1 MQWNRKKILVAIAAL
16 AILWLPLTHAEETE
30 TVLHWK
36 NGDTLPGQLLESKS
50 GKIHWSSPHFSDN
63 LIVDVNVLDSIVFP
77 KQSVSATEAF
87 RIGTVSGDI
96 WMADFIGSDLTINSS
111 TDTFDKET
119 RVDDQNT
126 FHFSSKRHGQFRV
139 NREMIYTLENRE
151 HSNLLFDGSQLAD
164 WKLPV
169 EKISDGALLLSQD
182 AQPSWHADRG
192 GRPQTNTAK
201 ANIFYAFDWPK
212 GFEIDLELAST
223 ARPPSFVFALG
234 KNLYETVRLE
244 TWVNELVVVQ
254 GTLFEPV
261 LTIQPDRRNF
271 RLRIAYHENTDG
283 ENSGVLKVLD
293 LNGNVLLKLDGVKP
307 TIEAS
312 GIYIYNRGQ
321 DLTVRRL
328 RVYRKPPTEI
338 TNRQIDAS
346 KPRVYMMSG
355 EIVPGKLFV
364 EKNRSY
370 VLDTDGTR
378 RDIDLQQIDRVVQPG
393 IMLKTTAQPVALTYI
408 DGTVLRGQIT
418 QLNSDSVQLQTAFVD
433 EPITCSLAGAS
444 LLQFGSTT
452 KTQTP
457 VEDYDKL
464 FYESGSLRG
473 YISFDS
479 KDVTSLRWQPV
490 GASKSVRLANVRGT
504 RVERALQRVSKQK
517 PFDIEQFP
525 HLLHLKNGEVI
536 PCQVLSYNETSIGF
550 QSPFISV
557 RHIDSV
563 HVKSIEFSGRKTYA
577 RTENRNPITITGGK
591 GKHRIILED
600 GRILNAVTRRAKDG
614 NVEIIILSDKKEEQP
629 KWVKVE
635 GDFAVNDAAALKR
648 GVELIFDPLETRSR
662 KLDAKLERALT
673 IPRFN
678 RDDPPNHILVASN
691 GDLKRGKLLGIN
703 GQTIQF
709 DSKLRKFSLPIDR
722 VARVVDVSAD
732 SQPSA
737 VSSQLQEVAGSSD
750 PSLTE
755 NRQPTTLTKNSSTDT
770 STKARVL
777 GQNYSPE
784 IRVTLTDSPI
794 LIFEPIEVKDGKLF
808 GRSPIY
814 EKVSVPIDSIQ
825 YLHFGEKA
833 KSFKSVYEE
842 WVVRPAKEPEYA
854 DDPESDHGHDH

>member
-1 MQWNRKKILVAIAAL
+1 MQWNQKRTIDMALRWSALSDWKVLCIVAIAAL
-16 AILWLPLTHAEETE
+16 AILWLPLTQAEETE
-30 TVLHWK
+30 TILHWK
-36 NGDTLPGQLLESKS
+36 NGDSLPGQLLESKL
-50 GKIHWSSPHFSDN
+50 GEIHWSSPHFSDDM
-63 LIVDVNVLDSIVFP
+63 IVDVNVLDAIVFP
-77 KQSVSATEAF
+77 KQPVSATEAF
-87 RIGTVSGDI
+87 RVGTVSGDI
-96 WMADFIGSDLTINSS
+96 WMADLIGSD
-111 TDTFDKET
+111 D
-119 RVDDQNT
+119 NT
-126 FHFSSKRHGQFRV
+126 LLFSSKRHGEFRV
-139 NREMIYTLENRE
+139 KREMIYTLESRE
-151 HSNLLFDGSQLAD
+151 HSNLLFDGSQLSA
-164 WKLPV
+164 WKLPQQGNSNEV
-169 EKISDGALLLSQD
+169 ALLTQE
-182 AQPSWHADRG
+182 AQPSWHSDRG
-192 GRPQTNTAK
+192 GRPQTSTAK
-201 ANIFYAFDWPK
+201 ANIFYEFGWPK
-212 GFEIDLELAST
+212 RFEIDLELAST

-271 RLRIAYHENTDG
+271 RLRIAYHENTED
-283 ENSGVLKVLD
+283 ENGGVLKVLD

-307 TIEAS
+307 TLEAS
-312 GIYIYNRGQ
+312 GIYIHNRGQ

-328 RVYRKPPTEI
+328 RVYRQPTEI
-338 TNRQIDAS
+338 KNQQIDAS

-370 VLDTDGTR
+370 VLDIDGTR
-378 RDIDLQQIDRVVQPG
+378 REIDLQQIDRVVQPG
-393 IMLKTTAQPVALTYI
+393 ITLKTTAQPMTLTYI

-418 QLNSDSVQLQTAFVD
+418 QLNSDSVQLQTEFVD

-444 LLQFGSTT
+444 LLKFESTS

-457 VEDYDKL
+457 VDDYDKL

-473 YISFDS
+473 HILFDS
-479 KDVTSLRWQPV
+479 KDVASLRWQPA
-490 GASKSVRLANVRGT
+490 GASESVRLANVRGT

-517 PFDIEQFP
+517 PFDIAQFP

-536 PCQVLSYNETSIGF
+536 PCQVLSYDEMNIGF

-557 RHIDSV
+557 QHIDSK
-563 HVKSIEFSGRKTYA
+563 HVKGIEFAGRKTQG

-591 GKHRIILED
+591 GKHRVILED

-614 NVEIIILSDKKEEQP
+614 KVEIIILSDKKEEQP

-635 GDFAVNDAAALKR
+635 GDFAANDAIALKR
-648 GVELIFDPLETRSR
+648 GVELIFDPLETRSM
-662 KLDAKLERALT
+662 KLDVKLERALT
-673 IPRFN
+673 TPRFN
-678 RDDPPNHILVASN
+678 RNNPPNHILVASN

-709 DSKLRKFSLPIDR
+709 DSKLRKLSLPIDR
-722 VARVVDVSAD
+722 VARVIDVSD
-732 SQPSA
+732 D
-737 VSSQLQEVAGSSD
+737 SSQLQEAVGSSD

-755 NRQPTTLTKNSSTDT
+755 NR
-770 STKARVL
+770 KA
-777 GQNYSPE
+777 E

-794 LIFEPIEVKDGKLF
+794 LIFEPLEVKDGKLF

-814 EKVSVPIDSIQ
+814 EKVSVPIESIQ

-833 KSFKSVYEE
+833 KSFKSAYEE
-842 WVVRPAKEPEYA
+842 WVVRPSKEPVY
-854 DDPESDHGHDH
+854 DDEPSPNQDLTPEKVRDR

>member
-1 MQWNRKKILVAIAAL
+1 MQWNQKKILVAIAAL
-16 AILWLPLTHAEETE
+16 TILWLPLTHAEETE

-63 LIVDVNVLDSIVFP
+63 LIVDINVLDSIVFP
-77 KQSVSATEAF
+77 KQAVPVTEAF
-87 RIGTVSGDI
+87 RVGTVSGDI
-96 WMADFIGSDLTINSS
+96 WMADLIGSDN
-111 TDTFDKET
+111 
-119 RVDDQNT
+119 NT
-126 FHFSSKRHGQFRV
+126 LLFSSERHGEFRV
-139 NREMIYTLENRE
+139 NREMIYTLESRE
-151 HSNLLFDGSQLAD
+151 HSNLLFDGSQLSA
-164 WKLPV
+164 WKLP
-169 EKISDGALLLSQD
+169 EQD
-182 AQPSWHADRG
+182 NGNGGNGVVLFAKEQEAQPSWHSDRG
-192 GRPQTNTAK
+192 GRPQTKIAK
-201 ANIFYAFDWPK
+201 ANIFHAFDWPK
-212 GFEIDLELAST
+212 RFEIDLELASN

-271 RLRIAYHENTDG
+271 RLRITYHENTDS
-283 ENSGVLKVLD
+283 ENTGVLKVLD

-307 TIEAS
+307 TVEAS

-328 RVYRKPPTEI
+328 RVYRQPTEI
-338 TNRQIDAS
+338 TNRQIGAA

-355 EIVPGKLFV
+355 EIIPGKLFV
-364 EKNRSY
+364 EKNGSY
-370 VLDTDGTR
+370 VLDTDGTQ

-393 IMLKTTAQPVALTYI
+393 ITLKTTTHPTTLTYI

-418 QLNSDSVQLQTAFVD
+418 QLNSDSIQLQTAFVD
-433 EPITCSLAGAS
+433 DPITCSLASAS
-444 LLQFGSTT
+444 LLKFESTT
-452 KTQTP
+452 KTQVP

-473 YISFDS
+473 HISFDS
-479 KDVTSLRWQPV
+479 KDVANLRWKPV
-490 GASKSVRLANVRGT
+490 GASESVRLANARGT

-517 PFDIEQFP
+517 PFDTAQFP

-536 PCQVLSYNETSIGF
+536 PCQVLSYDETSIGF

-557 RHIDSV
+557 QHIDSG
-563 HVKSIEFSGRKTYA
+563 HVKGIEFSGKKTRM

-591 GKHRIILED
+591 GKHRVILED

-635 GDFAVNDAAALKR
+635 GDFAVNDAVALKR

-673 IPRFN
+673 VPRFN

-709 DSKLRKFSLPIDR
+709 DSKLRQFALPIDR
-722 VARVVDVSAD
+722 VTRVVDVSDD
-732 SQPSA
+732 SR
-737 VSSQLQEVAGSSD
+737 QLQEVVGLSD
-750 PSLTE
+750 PSSTE
-755 NRQPTTLTKNSSTDT
+755 NRKPKTDT
-770 STKARVL
+770 
-777 GQNYSPE
+777 YSHE
-784 IRVTLTDSPI
+784 IRVTLTDNPI
-794 LIFEPIEVKDGKLF
+794 LIFEPLEVKEGKLF
-808 GRSPIY
+808 GRSSIY
-814 EKVSVPIDSIQ
+814 DKVSVPVDSIQ

-842 WVVRPAKEPEYA
+842 WVVRPAQEPAYE
-854 DDPESDHGHDH
+854 DKSSPSQNPRIRNR

>member
-1 MQWNRKKILVAIAAL
+1 MCFGFDTEDDVINYVSLILNFTIKKGEKAMQWNRKKTLVAIAAL
-16 AILWLPLTHAEETE
+16 AILWLPLTHAEEAE

-63 LIVDVNVLDSIVFP
+63 LIVDINVLDSIVFP
-77 KQSVSATEAF
+77 KGSVSAPEAF
-87 RIGTVSGDI
+87 RVGTVSGDI
-96 WMADFIGSDLTINSS
+96 WMADLIGA
-111 TDTFDKET
+111 
-119 RVDDQNT
+119 DDQAT
-126 FHFSSKRHGQFRV
+126 LHFSSKRHGQFRV
-139 NREMIYTLENRE
+139 NREMIYTLESRE
-151 HSNLLFDGSQLAD
+151 HSNLLFDGSQLSA
-164 WKLPV
+164 WKLPDQD
-169 EKISDGALLLSQD
+169 KNDGAALFSQET
-182 AQPSWHADRG
+182 QPSWHADRG

-212 GFEIDLELAST
+212 SFEIDLELAST

-271 RLRIAYHENTDG
+271 RLRIAYHESTDG
-283 ENSGVLKVLD
+283 ENSGILKVLD

-307 TIEAS
+307 TVEAS

-328 RVYRKPPTEI
+328 RVYRQPTEI

-346 KPRVYMMSG
+346 KTRVYMMSG

-393 IMLKTTAQPVALTYI
+393 ITLKTTAQPVALTYI

-418 QLNSDSVQLQTAFVD
+418 QLNPDSVQLQTAFTD
-433 EPITCSLAGAS
+433 KPITSSLAGAS
-444 LLQFGSTT
+444 LLKFESTT
-452 KTQTP
+452 KTQKP

-473 YISFDS
+473 HIFFGG
-479 KDVTSLRWQPV
+479 KDVTNLRWQPV
-490 GASKSVRLANVRGT
+490 GVSGAVRLANIRGT

-517 PFDIEQFP
+517 PFDTAQFP

-557 RHIDSV
+557 QHIDSV
-563 HVKSIEFSGRKTYA
+563 HVKGIEFSGKKTYA

-614 NVEIIILSDKKEEQP
+614 NVEIIILSDKK
-629 KWVKVE
+629 
-635 GDFAVNDAAALKR
+635 R
-648 GVELIFDPLETRSR
+648 GT
-662 KLDAKLERALT
+662 A
-673 IPRFN
+673 
-678 RDDPPNHILVASN
+678 
-691 GDLKRGKLLGIN
+691 
-703 GQTIQF
+703 
-709 DSKLRKFSLPIDR
+709 
-722 VARVVDVSAD
+722 
-732 SQPSA
+732 
-737 VSSQLQEVAGSSD
+737 EVG
-750 PSLTE
+750 
-755 NRQPTTLTKNSSTDT
+755 
-770 STKARVL
+770 
-777 GQNYSPE
+777 
-784 IRVTLTDSPI
+784 
-794 LIFEPIEVKDGKLF
+794 
-808 GRSPIY
+808 
-814 EKVSVPIDSIQ
+814 
-825 YLHFGEKA
+825 
-833 KSFKSVYEE
+833 
-842 WVVRPAKEPEYA
+842 
-854 DDPESDHGHDH
+854 

>member
-1 MQWNRKKILVAIAAL
+1 MQWNQKKILVAIAAL
-16 AILWLPLTHAEETE
+16 TILWLPVTHAEETE

-77 KQSVSATEAF
+77 KKSMSVTEAF
-87 RIGTVSGDI
+87 RVGTVSGDI
-96 WMADFIGSDLTINSS
+96 WMADLIGSD
-111 TDTFDKET
+111 D
-119 RVDDQNT
+119 NT
-126 FHFSSKRHGQFRV
+126 LLFSSKRHGGFRV
-139 NREMIYTLENRE
+139 NREMIYTLESRE
-151 HSNLLFDGSQLAD
+151 HSNLLFDGSQLSA
-164 WKLPV
+164 WKLSEEDNGNGDNEV
-169 EKISDGALLLSQD
+169 VLFAKEQE
-182 AQPSWHADRG
+182 AQPSWHSDRG
-192 GRPQTNTAK
+192 GRPQTKIAK
-201 ANIFYAFDWPK
+201 ANIFQAFDWPK
-212 GFEIDLELAST
+212 RFEIDLELASN

-271 RLRIAYHENTDG
+271 RLRITYHENTDG

-307 TIEAS
+307 TVEAS

-328 RVYRKPPTEI
+328 RVYRQPTEI
-338 TNRQIDAS
+338 TNRQIGAA

-355 EIVPGKLFV
+355 EIIPGKLFV
-364 EKNRSY
+364 EKNELSLRGT
-370 VLDTDGTR
+370 VLDTDGTQ

-393 IMLKTTAQPVALTYI
+393 ITLKTTVQPTTLTYI

-418 QLNSDSVQLQTAFVD
+418 QLNSDSIQLQTAFVD
-433 EPITCSLAGAS
+433 DPITCSLAGAS
-444 LLQFGSTT
+444 LLKFESTPQ
-452 KTQTP
+452 TQVP

-473 YISFDS
+473 HISFDS
-479 KDVTSLRWQPV
+479 KDVASLRWKPV
-490 GASKSVRLANVRGT
+490 GASESVRLANARGT

-517 PFDIEQFP
+517 PFDTAQFP

-536 PCQVLSYNETSIGF
+536 PCQVLSYDETSIGF
-550 QSPFISV
+550 QSPFISAQ
-557 RHIDSV
+557 HIDSV
-563 HVKSIEFSGRKTYA
+563 HVKGIEFSGKKTRT

-591 GKHRIILED
+591 GKHRVILED

-635 GDFAVNDAAALKR
+635 GDFAVNDAVALKR

-673 IPRFN
+673 VPRFN

-722 VARVVDVSAD
+722 VARVIDVDTESNQQSAI
-732 SQPSA
+732 SNQKGQNP
-737 VSSQLQEVAGSSD
+737 L
-750 PSLTE
+750 PLTGDG
-755 NRQPTTLTKNSSTDT
+755 RQPTAIQS
-770 STKARVL
+770 
-777 GQNYSPE
+777 E
-784 IRVTLTDSPI
+784 IRVTLTDNPI
-794 LIFEPIEVKDGKLF
+794 LIFEPLEVKKGKLL
-808 GRSPIY
+808 GRSSIY
-814 EKVSVPIDSIQ
+814 DKVSVPVDSIQ

-842 WVVRPAKEPEYA
+842 WVVRPAKEPAY
-854 DDPESDHGHDH
+854 DDKSSPSQNPRIQDR

>member
-1 MQWNRKKILVAIAAL
+1 MQWNQKKILVAIVAL

-63 LIVDVNVLDSIVFP
+63 LIVDANVLDSIVFP
-77 KQSVSATEAF
+77 KQAMPVTEAF
-87 RIGTVSGDI
+87 RVGTVSGDI
-96 WMADFIGSDLTINSS
+96 WMADLIGSDDNTLLFSS
-111 TDTFDKET
+111 T
-119 RVDDQNT
+119 
-126 FHFSSKRHGQFRV
+126 RHGEFRV
-139 NREMIYTLENRE
+139 KREMIYTLESRE
-151 HSNLLFDGSQLAD
+151 HSNLLFDGSQLSA
-164 WKLPV
+164 WKLSEQENNNGGTGEV
-169 EKISDGALLLSQD
+169 ILFAKEQET
-182 AQPSWHADRG
+182 QPSWHSDRG
-192 GRPQTNTAK
+192 GRPQTKIAK
-201 ANIFYAFDWPK
+201 ANIFHAFDWPK
-212 GFEIDLELAST
+212 RFEIDLELASN

-271 RLRIAYHENTDG
+271 RLRITYHENTDG
-283 ENSGVLKVLD
+283 ENTGTLKVLD

-307 TIEAS
+307 TVEAS

-328 RVYRKPPTEI
+328 RVYRQPTKI
-338 TNRQIDAS
+338 TNRQIGAS

-355 EIVPGKLFV
+355 EIIPGKLFV

-370 VLDTDGTR
+370 VLDTDGTQ
-378 RDIDLQQIDRVVQPG
+378 RDIDLQQIDRIVQPG
-393 IMLKTTAQPVALTYI
+393 ITLKTTVQPTTLTYI

-418 QLNSDSVQLQTAFVD
+418 QLNADSIQLQTAFTG
-433 EPITCSLAGAS
+433 EPITSSLAGAS
-444 LLQFGSTT
+444 LLKFESTT

-473 YISFDS
+473 HISFDS
-479 KDVTSLRWQPV
+479 KNVASLRWKPV
-490 GASKSVRLANVRGT
+490 GASESVQLANARGT

-517 PFDIEQFP
+517 PFDTAQFP

-536 PCQVLSYNETSIGF
+536 PCQVLSYDATSIGF

-557 RHIDSV
+557 QHIDSV
-563 HVKSIEFSGRKTYA
+563 HVKGIEFSGKKTRT

-591 GKHRIILED
+591 GKHRVILED

-635 GDFAVNDAAALKR
+635 GDFAINDAVALKR

-673 IPRFN
+673 VPRFN

-709 DSKLRKFSLPIDR
+709 DSKLRKFSLPIDH
-722 VARVVDVSAD
+722 VTRVVDVSD
-732 SQPSA
+732 D
-737 VSSQLQEVAGSSD
+737 SSQQSAISNQNGQTPLPLTVSD
-750 PSLTE
+750 
-755 NRQPTTLTKNSSTDT
+755 NRQPT
-770 STKARVL
+770 AI
-777 GQNYSPE
+777 QPE
-784 IRVTLTDSPI
+784 IRVTLTDNPI
-794 LIFEPIEVKDGKLF
+794 LIFEPLEVKEGKLF

-814 EKVSVPIDSIQ
+814 DKVSVPVDSIQ

-842 WVVRPAKEPEYA
+842 WVVRPAKEPEY
-854 DDPESDHGHDH
+854 DDKSSPRVQDR

>member
-1 MQWNRKKILVAIAAL
+1 MQWNQKKILVAIAAL
-16 AILWLPLTHAEETE
+16 TILWLPLTHAEETE
-30 TVLHWK
+30 TILHWK

-77 KQSVSATEAF
+77 KKSMSVTEAF
-87 RIGTVSGDI
+87 RVGTVSGDI
-96 WMADFIGSDLTINSS
+96 WMADLIGSD
-111 TDTFDKET
+111 D
-119 RVDDQNT
+119 NT
-126 FHFSSKRHGQFRV
+126 LLFSSKRHGEFRV
-139 NREMIYTLENRE
+139 NREMIYTLESRE
-151 HSNLLFDGSQLAD
+151 HSNLLFDGSQLSA
-164 WKLPV
+164 WKLPEQDNGNGDNGGV
-169 EKISDGALLLSQD
+169 LFSQEQE
-182 AQPSWHADRG
+182 AQPSWHSDRG
-192 GRPQTNTAK
+192 GRPQTKIAK
-201 ANIFYAFDWPK
+201 ANIFHAFDWPK
-212 GFEIDLELAST
+212 RFEIDLELASN

-271 RLRIAYHENTDG
+271 RLRITYHENTDG
-283 ENSGVLKVLD
+283 ENTGVLKVLD

-307 TIEAS
+307 TVEAS

-328 RVYRKPPTEI
+328 RVYRQQTKI
-338 TNRQIDAS
+338 TNRQIGAS

-364 EKNRSY
+364 EKNELSLRGT
-370 VLDTDGTR
+370 VLDTDGTQ

-393 IMLKTTAQPVALTYI
+393 ITLKTTAQSTTLTYI

-418 QLNSDSVQLQTAFVD
+418 HLNSDSIQLQTAFVD
-433 EPITCSLAGAS
+433 DPITCSLAGAS
-444 LLQFGSTT
+444 LLKFESTT
-452 KTQTP
+452 KTQAS

-473 YISFDS
+473 HISFDS
-479 KDVTSLRWQPV
+479 KDVASLRWKPV
-490 GASKSVRLANVRGT
+490 GASESVRLANARGT

-517 PFDIEQFP
+517 PFDTAQFP

-536 PCQVLSYNETSIGF
+536 PCQILSYDETSIGF

-557 RHIDSV
+557 QHIDSV
-563 HVKSIEFSGRKTYA
+563 HVKGIEFSGKKTRT

-591 GKHRIILED
+591 GKHRVILED

-635 GDFAVNDAAALKR
+635 GDFAVNDAVALKR

-673 IPRFN
+673 VPRFN

-722 VARVVDVSAD
+722 VARVVDVDTESNQQSAISNQKGQNPLPLTVSD
-732 SQPSA
+732 S
-737 VSSQLQEVAGSSD
+737 
-750 PSLTE
+750 
-755 NRQPTTLTKNSSTDT
+755 RQPTAIQS
-770 STKARVL
+770 
-777 GQNYSPE
+777 E
-784 IRVTLTDSPI
+784 IRVTLTDNPI
-794 LIFEPIEVKDGKLF
+794 LIFEPLEVKEGKLL
-808 GRSPIY
+808 GRSSIY
-814 EKVSVPIDSIQ
+814 DKVSVPVDSIQ

-842 WVVRPAKEPEYA
+842 WVVRPAKEPAY
-854 DDPESDHGHDH
+854 DDKSSPSQSPRIKDR

>member
-1 MQWNRKKILVAIAAL
+1 MQWHRKKILVAIVAL
-16 AILWLPLTHAEETE
+16 GILWLPLTHAEETE

-36 NGDTLPGQLLESKS
+36 NGDTLPGQLLESKPTE
-50 GKIHWSSPHFSDN
+50 IHWSSPHFSDD
-63 LIVDVNVLDSIVFP
+63 LIVDINVLDSIVFP
-77 KQSVSATEAF
+77 KKSAEARHHDDRDRVTSEVSATQAF
-87 RIGTVSGDI
+87 RVGTVSGDI
-96 WMADFIGSDLTINSS
+96 WMADLIGSDLTINSS
-111 TDTFDKET
+111 TDTFDKA
-119 RVDDQNT
+119 RVDDQT
-126 FHFSSKRHGQFRV
+126 TLHFSSKRHGEFRV
-139 NREMIYTLENRE
+139 NRELIYTLENRE
-151 HSNLLFDGSQLAD
+151 HSNLLFDGSQLSA
-164 WKLPV
+164 WKLPDQN
-169 EKISDGALLLSQD
+169 KDDGARLLSQD
-182 AQPSWHADRG
+182 VQPSWHADRG

-201 ANIFYAFDWPK
+201 ANIFYAFDWHK
-212 GFEIDLELAST
+212 RFEIDLELAST

-271 RLRIAYHENTDG
+271 HLRIAYHENTEG

-307 TIEAS
+307 TVEAS

-328 RVYRKPPTEI
+328 RVYRKPPTEM
-338 TNRQIDAS
+338 TNQQIDAS
-346 KPRVYMMSG
+346 TPRVYMMSG
-355 EIVPGKLFV
+355 EILPGQLFA

-370 VLDTDGTR
+370 VRNTDGTQ

-393 IMLKTTAQPVALTYI
+393 ITLKTTPQPTTLTYV
-408 DGTVLRGQIT
+408 DGTVLRGQIA
-418 QLNSDSVQLQTAFVD
+418 QLNPDSIQLQTAFTD
-433 EPITCSLAGAS
+433 KPITSSLAGAS
-444 LLQFGSTT
+444 LLKFESTT
-452 KTQTP
+452 KTQKP

-473 YISFDS
+473 HIFFGG
-479 KDVTSLRWQPV
+479 KDVTSLQWQPV
-490 GASKSVRLANVRGT
+490 GVSGTVRLANIRGT

-517 PFDIEQFP
+517 PFDTAQFP

-557 RHIDSV
+557 QHIDSV
-563 HVKSIEFSGRKTYA
+563 HVKGIEFSGNKTHA

-591 GKHRIILED
+591 GKHRVILED
-600 GRILNAVTRRAKDG
+600 GRILNAITRRAKDG
-614 NVEIIILSDKKEEQP
+614 NVEIIILSDKKEEPP
-629 KWVKVE
+629 KLVKVE
-635 GDFAVNDAAALKR
+635 GDFAVNDAVALKR

-673 IPRFN
+673 TPRFN

-722 VARVVDVSAD
+722 VARVVDVSDD
-732 SQPSA
+732 SSQQSA
-737 VSSQLQEVAGSSD
+737 VSNQLQKVISSSD

-755 NRQPTTLTKNSSTDT
+755 NQQLTTN
-770 STKARVL
+770 
-777 GQNYSPE
+777 NYSAE
-784 IRVTLTDSPI
+784 IRVTLTDNPI
-794 LIFEPIEVKDGKLF
+794 LIFEPLEVKDGKLF
-808 GRSPIY
+808 GRSSIY
-814 EKVSVPIDSIQ
+814 DKVSVPVDSIQ

-842 WVVRPAKEPEYA
+842 WVVRSAKEPEYE
-854 DDPESDHGHDH
+854 DKPSPSQKPINK

>member
-1 MQWNRKKILVAIAAL
+1 MQWNQQKTIDIALRWSALSDWKVLCIVATVAL

-36 NGDTLPGQLLESKS
+36 NGDTLPGQLLESKQ
-50 GKIHWSSPHFSDN
+50 GEIHWSSPHFSDD
-63 LIVDVNVLDSIVFP
+63 LIVDVNVLDAIVFP
-77 KQSVSATEAF
+77 QQSVPVTEAF
-87 RIGTVSGDI
+87 RVGTVSGDI
-96 WMADFIGSDLTINSS
+96 WMADLIGSD
-111 TDTFDKET
+111 D
-119 RVDDQNT
+119 NT
-126 FHFSSKRHGQFRV
+126 LLFSSKRHGEFRV
-139 NREMIYTLENRE
+139 NREMIYTLESRE
-151 HSNLLFDGSQLAD
+151 HSNLLFDGSQLSA
-164 WKLPV
+164 WKLPEQGKDDRAV
-169 EKISDGALLLSQD
+169 LLSQE
-182 AQPSWHADRG
+182 AQPNWYADRG
-192 GRPQTNTAK
+192 GRAQTNTAK

-212 GFEIDLELAST
+212 RFEIDLELAST

-271 RLRIAYHENTDG
+271 RLRISYDENMGD
-283 ENSGVLKVLD
+283 ENGGILKVLD
-293 LNGNVLLKLDGVKP
+293 LNGNVLLKLYGVKP
-307 TIEAS
+307 TVEAS

-321 DLTVRRL
+321 DLTVQRL
-328 RVYRKPPTEI
+328 RVYRQPTEI
-338 TNRQIDAS
+338 TNQPIDAS
-346 KPRVYMMSG
+346 KPRVHMMSG

-378 RDIDLQQIDRVVQPG
+378 RDIDLQQIDRVVHPG
-393 IMLKTTAQPVALTYI
+393 ITLKTTPQPTTLTYI
-408 DGTVLRGQIT
+408 DGTTLRGQIT
-418 QLNSDSVQLQTAFVD
+418 QLNSDSIQLQTAFTD
-433 EPITCSLAGAS
+433 EPITSSLAGTS
-444 LLQFGSTT
+444 LLKFESTT
-452 KTQTP
+452 KTQKP

-473 YISFDS
+473 HIFFGG

-490 GASKSVRLANVRGT
+490 GVSGAVRLANIRGT

-517 PFDIEQFP
+517 PFNTAQFP

-536 PCQVLSYNETSIGF
+536 PCQVLSYNETHIGF

-557 RHIDSV
+557 QHIDSA
-563 HVKSIEFSGRKTYA
+563 HVKGIEFSGKKTRT

-591 GKHRIILED
+591 GKHRVILED

-635 GDFAVNDAAALKR
+635 GDFAVNDAVALKR

-673 IPRFN
+673 VPRFN

-709 DSKLRKFSLPIDR
+709 DSKLRQFSLPIER
-722 VARVVDVSAD
+722 VSRVVDVSSD
-732 SQPSA
+732 
-737 VSSQLQEVAGSSD
+737 SSQEGQN
-750 PSLTE
+750 SLPLTTD
-755 NRQPTTLTKNSSTDT
+755 NRQPTAIQS
-770 STKARVL
+770 
-777 GQNYSPE
+777 E
-784 IRVTLTDSPI
+784 IRVTLTDNPI
-794 LIFEPIEVKDGKLF
+794 LIFEPLEVKDGKLL
-808 GRSPIY
+808 GRSSIY
-814 EKVSVPIDSIQ
+814 DKVSVPVDSIQ

-842 WVVRPAKEPEYA
+842 WIVRSAKEPEYE
-854 DDPESDHGHDH
+854 DKPSPTQNQRIRDR

>member
-1 MQWNRKKILVAIAAL
+1 MQWNQKKILVAIVAL
-16 AILWLPLTHAEETE
+16 AILWLPFTHAEETE

-50 GKIHWSSPHFSDN
+50 GKIHWSSPHFSDD
-63 LIVDVNVLDSIVFP
+63 LIVDINVLDSIVFP
-77 KQSVSATEAF
+77 KQESSPVTGRGVSVTEAF
-87 RIGTVSGDI
+87 RVGTVSGDI
-96 WMADFIGSDLTINSS
+96 WMANIIGSD
-111 TDTFDKET
+111 D
-119 RVDDQNT
+119 NT
-126 FHFSSKRHGQFRV
+126 LLFSSARHGEFRV
-139 NREMIYTLENRE
+139 NREMIYTLESRE
-151 HSNLLFDGSQLAD
+151 HSNLLFDGSQLSA
-164 WKLPV
+164 WKLP
-169 EKISDGALLLSQD
+169 EQD
-182 AQPSWHADRG
+182 NGNGVVLFPQEQEAQPSWHSDRG
-192 GRPQTNTAK
+192 GRPQTKIAK
-201 ANIFYAFDWPK
+201 ANIFHAFDWPK
-212 GFEIDLELAST
+212 RFEIDLELASN

-271 RLRIAYHENTDG
+271 RLRITYHENTDG
-283 ENSGVLKVLD
+283 ENTGVLKVLD

-307 TIEAS
+307 TVEAS

-328 RVYRKPPTEI
+328 RVYRQPTKI
-338 TNRQIDAS
+338 TNRQIGAS

-355 EIVPGKLFV
+355 EIVPGRLFV
-364 EKNRSY
+364 DKDRSY
-370 VLDTDGTR
+370 VLDTDGTQ

-393 IMLKTTAQPVALTYI
+393 ITLKTTDQPTTLTYI

-418 QLNSDSVQLQTAFVD
+418 QLNSDNVQLQTAFVD
-433 EPITCSLAGAS
+433 EPITSSLAGAS
-444 LLQFGSTT
+444 LLKFESTT
-452 KTQTP
+452 KTQAP

-473 YISFDS
+473 HISFDS
-479 KDVTSLRWQPV
+479 KDVASLRWKPV
-490 GASKSVRLANVRGT
+490 GASEFVRLANARGT

-517 PFDIEQFP
+517 PFDTAQFP

-536 PCQVLSYNETSIGF
+536 PCQVLSYDEASIGF

-557 RHIDSV
+557 QHIDSG
-563 HVKSIEFSGRKTYA
+563 HVKGIEFSGKKTRT

-591 GKHRIILED
+591 GKHRVILED

-635 GDFAVNDAAALKR
+635 GDFAINDAVALKR

-673 IPRFN
+673 VPRFN

-691 GDLKRGKLLGIN
+691 GDLKRGKLLGIK

-722 VARVVDVSAD
+722 VARVVEVGTD
-732 SQPSA
+732 SNQQSA
-737 VSSQLQEVAGSSD
+737 VSNQNGQNPLPLTVSD
-750 PSLTE
+750 
-755 NRQPTTLTKNSSTDT
+755 NRQPTAIQS
-770 STKARVL
+770 
-777 GQNYSPE
+777 E
-784 IRVTLTDSPI
+784 IRVTLTDNPI
-794 LIFEPIEVKDGKLF
+794 LIFEPLEVKEGKLL
-808 GRSPIY
+808 GRSSIY
-814 EKVSVPIDSIQ
+814 DKVSVPVDSIQ

-842 WVVRPAKEPEYA
+842 WVVRPAKEPAYEDKPSPSQNA
-854 DDPESDHGHDH
+854 RTRDR

>member
-1 MQWNRKKILVAIAAL
+1 MQWNRKKILVAIVAL
-16 AILWLPLTHAEETE
+16 TILWLPLTDAEETE

-63 LIVDVNVLDSIVFP
+63 LIVDINVLDSIVFP
-77 KQSVSATEAF
+77 KQAVPVTEAF
-87 RIGTVSGDI
+87 RVGTVSGDI
-96 WMADFIGSDLTINSS
+96 WMADLIGSDANTLLFSS
-111 TDTFDKET
+111 T
-119 RVDDQNT
+119 
-126 FHFSSKRHGQFRV
+126 RHGEFRV
-139 NREMIYTLENRE
+139 NRELIYTLESRE
-151 HSNLLFDGSQLAD
+151 HSNLLFDGSQLSA
-164 WKLPV
+164 WKLSEQDNGNGGNEV
-169 EKISDGALLLSQD
+169 VLFSQEQE
-182 AQPSWHADRG
+182 AQPSWHSDRG
-192 GRPQTNTAK
+192 GRPQTKIAK
-201 ANIFYAFDWPK
+201 ANIFHAFDWPK
-212 GFEIDLELAST
+212 RFEIDLELASN

-271 RLRIAYHENTDG
+271 RLRITYHENTDG
-283 ENSGVLKVLD
+283 ENTGVLKVLD

-307 TIEAS
+307 TVEAS

-328 RVYRKPPTEI
+328 RVYRQPTEI

-346 KPRVYMMSG
+346 QTRVYMMSG

-370 VLDTDGTR
+370 VLDIDGTQ

-393 IMLKTTAQPVALTYI
+393 ITLKTTAQPTTLTYI

-418 QLNSDSVQLQTAFVD
+418 QLNSDSIQLQTAFTG
-433 EPITCSLAGAS
+433 EPITSSLTGAS
-444 LLQFGSTT
+444 LLKFESTPQ
-452 KTQTP
+452 TQTP

-473 YISFDS
+473 HIFFGS
-479 KDVTSLRWQPV
+479 KDVASLRWQPV
-490 GASKSVRLANVRGT
+490 GVSGAVRLANIRGT

-517 PFDIEQFP
+517 PFDTAQFP

-536 PCQVLSYNETSIGF
+536 PCQVLSYDETSIGF
-550 QSPFISV
+550 QSPFIGV
-557 RHIDSV
+557 QHIDSV
-563 HVKSIEFSGRKTYA
+563 HVKGIEFSGRKTRT

-591 GKHRIILED
+591 GKHRVILED

-673 IPRFN
+673 VPRFN

-722 VARVVDVSAD
+722 VARVVDVGTD
-732 SQPSA
+732 SSQQSA
-737 VSSQLQEVAGSSD
+737 VSNQNGQNPL
-750 PSLTE
+750 PLTADG
-755 NRQPTTLTKNSSTDT
+755 RQPT
-770 STKARVL
+770 AI
-777 GQNYSPE
+777 QPE
-784 IRVTLTDSPI
+784 IRVTLTDNPI
-794 LIFEPIEVKDGKLF
+794 LIFEPLEVKEGKLL
-808 GRSPIY
+808 GRSSIY
-814 EKVSVPIDSIQ
+814 DKVSVPVDSIQ

-842 WVVRPAKEPEYA
+842 WVVRPAKEPEY
-854 DDPESDHGHDH
+854 DDKPSPSQSPRLKDR

>member
-1 MQWNRKKILVAIAAL
+1 MQWHRKKILVAIAAL
-16 AILWLPLTHAEETE
+16 SILWLPLTHAEETE
-30 TVLHWK
+30 TVLHWE
-36 NGDTLPGQLLESKS
+36 NGDTLPGQLLESKPTE
-50 GKIHWSSPHFSDN
+50 IHWSSPHFSDD
-63 LIVDVNVLDSIVFP
+63 LIVDINVLDSIVFP
-77 KQSVSATEAF
+77 KKSAEARDHDDRDRVTSEVSATQAF
-87 RIGTVSGDI
+87 RVGTVSGDI
-96 WMADFIGSDLTINSS
+96 WMANLIGSD
-111 TDTFDKET
+111 
-119 RVDDQNT
+119 NT
-126 FHFSSKRHGQFRV
+126 TLHFSSKRHGKFQV

-151 HSNLLFDGSQLAD
+151 HSNLLFDGSQLST
-164 WKLPV
+164 WKLPDQT
-169 EKISDGALLLSQD
+169 KDDGALLLSQD
-182 AQPSWHADRG
+182 VQPSWHADRG

-212 GFEIDLELAST
+212 RFEIDLELAST

-293 LNGNVLLKLDGVKP
+293 VNGNVLLKLDGVKP
-307 TIEAS
+307 TTEAS

-328 RVYRKPPTEI
+328 RVYRKPPTEM
-338 TNRQIDAS
+338 TNPQIDAA

-355 EIVPGKLFV
+355 EIVPGKLFF

-370 VLDTDGTR
+370 VLDTDGTQ
-378 RDIDLQQIDRVVQPG
+378 RDINVQQIDRVVQPG
-393 IMLKTTAQPVALTYI
+393 ITLKTTPQPTTLNYV
-408 DGTVLRGQIT
+408 DGTVLRGQIA
-418 QLNSDSVQLQTAFVD
+418 QLNPDSIQLQTAFTD
-433 EPITCSLAGAS
+433 EPITSSLAGAS
-444 LLQFGSTT
+444 LLKFESTT
-452 KTQTP
+452 KTQKP

-464 FYESGSLRG
+464 FYASGSLRG
-473 YISFDS
+473 HIFFGG

-490 GASKSVRLANVRGT
+490 GVSGTVRLATIRGT

-517 PFDIEQFP
+517 PFDTTQFP

-536 PCQVLSYNETSIGF
+536 PCQILSYNETRIGF

-557 RHIDSV
+557 QHIDSV
-563 HVKSIEFSGRKTYA
+563 HVKGIEFSGRKTHA

-591 GKHRIILED
+591 GKHRVILED
-600 GRILNAVTRRAKDG
+600 GRILNAVTRRTKDG

-629 KWVKVE
+629 KLVKVE
-635 GDFAVNDAAALKR
+635 GDFAVNDAVALKR

-673 IPRFN
+673 TPRFN

-709 DSKLRKFSLPIDR
+709 DSKLRKFSVPIDH
-722 VARVVDVSAD
+722 VARVVDVSND
-732 SQPSA
+732 SSQQSA
-737 VSSQLQEVAGSSD
+737 VSSQLQKVIGSSD
-750 PSLTE
+750 LSLTE
-755 NRQPTTLTKNSSTDT
+755 NQQLTTN
-770 STKARVL
+770 
-777 GQNYSPE
+777 NYFAE
-784 IRVTLTDSPI
+784 IRVTLTDNPI
-794 LIFEPIEVKDGKLF
+794 LIFEPLEVKDGKLF
-808 GRSPIY
+808 GRSSIY
-814 EKVSVPIDSIQ
+814 DEVSVPVDSIQ

-842 WVVRPAKEPEYA
+842 WVVRSAKEPEY
-854 DDPESDHGHDH
+854 DNKPSPSQNQRINNR

>member
-1 MQWNRKKILVAIAAL
+1 MQWNQKKILTAIVAL
-16 AILWLPLTHAEETE
+16 AILWLPLTHAKETE

-36 NGDTLPGQLLESKS
+36 NGDTLPGQLLESKPTE
-50 GKIHWSSPHFSDN
+50 IHWSSPHFSDD
-63 LIVDVNVLDSIVFP
+63 LIVDINVLDSIVFP
-77 KQSVSATEAF
+77 KKSAEARHHDDRDRVTSEMAATEAF
-87 RIGTVSGDI
+87 RVGTVSGDI
-96 WMADFIGSDLTINSS
+96 WMADLIGSD
-111 TDTFDKET
+111 
-119 RVDDQNT
+119 NT
-126 FHFSSKRHGQFRV
+126 TLHFSSKRHGEFQV
-139 NREMIYTLENRE
+139 NRELIYTLENRE
-151 HSNLLFDGSQLAD
+151 HSNLLFDGSQLSA
-164 WKLPV
+164 WKLPGQN
-169 EKISDGALLLSQD
+169 KDDGTLLLSQD
-182 AQPSWHADRG
+182 VQPSWHADRG
-192 GRPQTNTAK
+192 GHPQTNTAK
-201 ANIFYAFDWPK
+201 ANIFYAFNWPK
-212 GFEIDLELAST
+212 RFEIDLELATT

-271 RLRIAYHENTDG
+271 RLRIAYHENTEG

-307 TIEAS
+307 TVEAS

-328 RVYRKPPTEI
+328 RVYRKPPTEM
-338 TNRQIDAS
+338 TNQQIDAA

-355 EIVPGKLFV
+355 EILPGKLFA

-370 VLDTDGTR
+370 VLDTDRTQ
-378 RDIDLQQIDRVVQPG
+378 RDINVQQIDRVVQPG
-393 IMLKTTAQPVALTYI
+393 ITLKTTAQPTTLTYI
-408 DGTVLRGQIT
+408 DGTVLRGQMT
-418 QLNSDSVQLQTAFVD
+418 QLNSHSVQLQTAFTD

-444 LLQFGSTT
+444 LLKFESTT
-452 KTQTP
+452 KTQKP

-473 YISFDS
+473 HIFFGG

-490 GASKSVRLANVRGT
+490 GVSGTVRLANIRGT

-517 PFDIEQFP
+517 PFDTAQFP

-536 PCQVLSYNETSIGF
+536 PCQVLSYNETNIGF

-557 RHIDSV
+557 QHIDSV
-563 HVKSIEFSGRKTYA
+563 HVKGIEFSGKKTHA

-591 GKHRIILED
+591 GKHRVILED
-600 GRILNAVTRRAKDG
+600 GRILNAITRRAKDG
-614 NVEIIILSDKKEEQP
+614 NVEIIILSDKKEEPP
-629 KWVKVE
+629 KLVKVE
-635 GDFAVNDAAALKR
+635 GDFAVNDAVALKR

-722 VARVVDVSAD
+722 VARVVDVS
-732 SQPSA
+732 SEVA
-737 VSSQLQEVAGSSD
+737 VSSQQSVVVGARLPRPQGLGN
-750 PSLTE
+750 PT
-755 NRQPTTLTKNSSTDT
+755 PTTTDGFRRFPT
-770 STKARVL
+770 AI
-777 GQNYSPE
+777 QPE
-784 IRVTLTDSPI
+784 IRVTLTDNPI
-794 LIFEPIEVKDGKLF
+794 LIFEPLEVKEGKLF
-808 GRSPIY
+808 GRSSIY
-814 EKVSVPIDSIQ
+814 DKVSVPVDSIQ

-842 WVVRPAKEPEYA
+842 WVVRSAKEPEYE
-854 DDPESDHGHDH
+854 DKPSPTQKPRTIVKPINK

>member
-1 MQWNRKKILVAIAAL
+1 MQWNEKKSIDMALRWSALSDWRVLCIVAIVAL
-16 AILWLPLTHAEETE
+16 MILWLPLTHAEETE

-77 KQSVSATEAF
+77 KKSRSVTEAF
-87 RIGTVSGDI
+87 RVGTVSGDI
-96 WMADFIGSDLTINSS
+96 WMADIIGSDDNTLLFSS
-111 TDTFDKET
+111 T
-119 RVDDQNT
+119 
-126 FHFSSKRHGQFRV
+126 RHGEFRV
-139 NREMIYTLENRE
+139 NREMIYTLESRE
-151 HSNLLFDGSQLAD
+151 HSNLLFDGSQLSA
-164 WKLPV
+164 WKFSEQDNSKAGEEAVLF
-169 EKISDGALLLSQD
+169 SQEQE
-182 AQPSWHADRG
+182 AQPSWHSDRG
-192 GRPQTNTAK
+192 GRPQTKIAK
-201 ANIFYAFDWPK
+201 ANIFQAFDWPK
-212 GFEIDLELAST
+212 HFEIDLELASNT
-223 ARPPSFVFALG
+223 RPPSFVFALG

-271 RLRIAYHENTDG
+271 RLRITYHENTDG
-283 ENSGVLKVLD
+283 ENTGVLKVLD

-307 TIEAS
+307 TVEAS

-328 RVYRKPPTEI
+328 RVYRQPTEI
-338 TNRQIDAS
+338 TNRQIDAA
-346 KPRVYMMSG
+346 KARVYMMSG
-355 EIVPGKLFV
+355 EIIPGKLFV

-393 IMLKTTAQPVALTYI
+393 ITLKTTVQPTTVTYI

-418 QLNSDSVQLQTAFVD
+418 QLNSDSIQLQTAFTG
-433 EPITCSLAGAS
+433 EPITSSLVGAS
-444 LLQFGSTT
+444 LLKFESTS

-473 YISFDS
+473 HISFDS
-479 KDVTSLRWQPV
+479 KDVASLRWQPV
-490 GASKSVRLANVRGT
+490 GVSGAVRLANARGT

-517 PFDIEQFP
+517 PFDTTQFP

-550 QSPFISV
+550 QSPFISAQ
-557 RHIDSV
+557 HIDSV
-563 HVKSIEFSGRKTYA
+563 HVKGIEFSGRKTRT

-591 GKHRIILED
+591 GKHRVILED

-662 KLDAKLERALT
+662 KLDAKLERAL
-673 IPRFN
+673 IVPRFN

-703 GQTIQF
+703 GETIQF
-709 DSKLRKFSLPIDR
+709 DSKLRKFSVPIDR
-722 VARVVDVSAD
+722 VARVVDVSGD
-732 SQPSA
+732 SSQQSA
-737 VSSQLQEVAGSSD
+737 VSSQKEQN
-750 PSLTE
+750 PFPLTTD
-755 NRQPTTLTKNSSTDT
+755 NRQPTAIQS
-770 STKARVL
+770 
-777 GQNYSPE
+777 E
-784 IRVTLTDSPI
+784 IRVTLTDNPI
-794 LIFEPIEVKDGKLF
+794 LIFEPLEVKEGKLL
-808 GRSPIY
+808 GRSSIY
-814 EKVSVPIDSIQ
+814 DKVSVPVDSIQ

-833 KSFKSVYEE
+833 KLFKSVYEE
-842 WVVRPAKEPEYA
+842 WVVRSAKEPAYEDKA
-854 DDPESDHGHDH
+854 SPSQPPRINNR

>member
-1 MQWNRKKILVAIAAL
+1 MQWNQKKILTAIAAL

-36 NGDTLPGQLLESKS
+36 NGDTLPGQLLESKPTE
-50 GKIHWSSPHFSDN
+50 IHWSSPHFSDD
-63 LIVDVNVLDSIVFP
+63 LIVDINVLDSIVFP
-77 KQSVSATEAF
+77 KKSAEARHHDDRDRMTSEMAATEAF
-87 RIGTVSGDI
+87 RVGTVSGDI
-96 WMADFIGSDLTINSS
+96 WMADLIGSDN
-111 TDTFDKET
+111 
-119 RVDDQNT
+119 NT
-126 FHFSSKRHGQFRV
+126 LHFSSKRHGEFRV
-139 NREMIYTLENRE
+139 NRELIYTLENRE
-151 HSNLLFDGSQLAD
+151 HSNLLFDGSQLSA
-164 WKLPV
+164 WKLPDQN
-169 EKISDGALLLSQD
+169 KDDGARLLSQD
-182 AQPSWHADRG
+182 VQPSWHADRG
-192 GRPQTNTAK
+192 GHPQTNTAK
-201 ANIFYAFDWPK
+201 ANIFYAFNWPK
-212 GFEIDLELAST
+212 RFEIDLELAST

-271 RLRIAYHENTDG
+271 RLRIAYHENTEG

-307 TIEAS
+307 TVEAS

-328 RVYRKPPTEI
+328 RVYRKPPTEM
-338 TNRQIDAS
+338 TNQQIDAA

-355 EIVPGKLFV
+355 EILPGKLFA

-370 VLDTDGTR
+370 VLDTDGTQ
-378 RDIDLQQIDRVVQPG
+378 RDINVQQIDRVVQPG
-393 IMLKTTAQPVALTYI
+393 ITLKTTPQPTTLTYV
-408 DGTVLRGQIT
+408 DGTVLRGQMT
-418 QLNSDSVQLQTAFVD
+418 QLNSDSVQLQTAFTD

-444 LLQFGSTT
+444 LLKFESTT
-452 KTQTP
+452 KTQKP

-464 FYESGSLRG
+464 FYASGSLRG
-473 YISFDS
+473 HIFFGG

-490 GASKSVRLANVRGT
+490 GVSGAVRLANIRGT

-517 PFDIEQFP
+517 PFDTAQFP

-536 PCQVLSYNETSIGF
+536 PCQVLSYNETNIGF

-557 RHIDSV
+557 QHIDSV
-563 HVKSIEFSGRKTYA
+563 HVKGIEFSGKKTHA

-591 GKHRIILED
+591 GKHRVILED
-600 GRILNAVTRRAKDG
+600 GRILNAITRRAKDG
-614 NVEIIILSDKKEEQP
+614 NVEIIILSDKKEEPP
-629 KWVKVE
+629 KLVKVE
-635 GDFAVNDAAALKR
+635 GDFAVNDAVALKR

-722 VARVVDVSAD
+722 VARVVDVS
-732 SQPSA
+732 SQQSV
-737 VSSQLQEVAGSSD
+737 VSSQLQKVIGSSD
-750 PSLTE
+750 LSLTE
-755 NRQPTTLTKNSSTDT
+755 NQQLTTN
-770 STKARVL
+770 
-777 GQNYSPE
+777 NYSAE
-784 IRVTLTDSPI
+784 IRVTLTDNPI
-794 LIFEPIEVKDGKLF
+794 LIFEPLEVKDGKLF
-808 GRSPIY
+808 GRSSIY
-814 EKVSVPIDSIQ
+814 DEVSVPVDSIQ

-842 WVVRPAKEPEYA
+842 WVVRSAKEPEYE
-854 DDPESDHGHDH
+854 DKPSPTQKPRTIVKPINK

>member
-1 MQWNRKKILVAIAAL
+1 MQWNRKKILTAIVAL

-36 NGDTLPGQLLESKS
+36 NGDTLPGQLLESKPTE
-50 GKIHWSSPHFSDN
+50 IHWSSPHFSDD
-63 LIVDVNVLDSIVFP
+63 LIVAIDVLDSIVFP
-77 KQSVSATEAF
+77 KKSAEARHHDDRERMTSEMAATEAF
-87 RIGTVSGDI
+87 RVGTVSGDI
-96 WMADFIGSDLTINSS
+96 WIADLIGSDN
-111 TDTFDKET
+111 
-119 RVDDQNT
+119 NT
-126 FHFSSKRHGQFRV
+126 LRFSSKRHGEFQV
-139 NREMIYTLENRE
+139 NRELIYTLENRE
-151 HSNLLFDGSQLAD
+151 HSNLLFDGSQLSA
-164 WKLPV
+164 WKLPAQN
-169 EKISDGALLLSQD
+169 KDDGTLLLSQD
-182 AQPSWHADRG
+182 VQPSWHADRG
-192 GRPQTNTAK
+192 GHPQTNTAK
-201 ANIFYAFDWPK
+201 ANIFYAFNWPK
-212 GFEIDLELAST
+212 RFEIDLELATT

-271 RLRIAYHENTDG
+271 RLRIAYHENTEG

-307 TIEAS
+307 TVEAS

-328 RVYRKPPTEI
+328 RVYRKPPTEM
-338 TNRQIDAS
+338 TNQQIDAA

-355 EIVPGKLFV
+355 EILPGKLFA

-370 VLDTDGTR
+370 VLDTDGTQ
-378 RDIDLQQIDRVVQPG
+378 RDINVQQIDRVVQPG
-393 IMLKTTAQPVALTYI
+393 ITLKTTRQPTTLTYV
-408 DGTVLRGQIT
+408 DGTVLRGQMT
-418 QLNSDSVQLQTAFVD
+418 QLNSDSVQLQTAFTD

-444 LLQFGSTT
+444 LLKFESTT
-452 KTQTP
+452 KTQKP

-464 FYESGSLRG
+464 FYASGSLRG
-473 YISFDS
+473 HIFFGG

-490 GASKSVRLANVRGT
+490 GVSGAVRLANIRGT

-517 PFDIEQFP
+517 PFDTAQFP

-536 PCQVLSYNETSIGF
+536 PCQVLSYNETNIGF
-550 QSPFISV
+550 QSPFITAQ
-557 RHIDSV
+557 HIDSV
-563 HVKSIEFSGRKTYA
+563 HVKGIEFSGKKTHA

-591 GKHRIILED
+591 GKHRVILED
-600 GRILNAVTRRAKDG
+600 GRILNAITRRAKDG
-614 NVEIIILSDKKEEQP
+614 NVEIIILSDKKEEPP
-629 KWVKVE
+629 KLVKVE
-635 GDFAVNDAAALKR
+635 GDFAVNDAVALKR

-709 DSKLRKFSLPIDR
+709 DSKLRQFSLPIDR
-722 VARVVDVSAD
+722 VARVVDVS
-732 SQPSA
+732 SGVA
-737 VSSQLQEVAGSSD
+737 VSSQLQKVIGSSD
-750 PSLTE
+750 LSLTE
-755 NRQPTTLTKNSSTDT
+755 NQQPTTN
-770 STKARVL
+770 
-777 GQNYSPE
+777 NYSAE
-784 IRVTLTDSPI
+784 IRVTLTDNPI
-794 LIFEPIEVKDGKLF
+794 LIFEPLEVKEGKLF
-808 GRSPIY
+808 GRSSIY
-814 EKVSVPIDSIQ
+814 DKVSVPVDSIQ

-842 WVVRPAKEPEYA
+842 WVVRSAKEPEYE
-854 DDPESDHGHDH
+854 DKPSPTQKPRIIVKPINK

>member
-1 MQWNRKKILVAIAAL
+1 MQWHRKKTLVAIAAL
-16 AILWLPLTHAEETE
+16 SILWLPLTQAEETE

-36 NGDTLPGQLLESKS
+36 NGDSLPGQLLESKS
-50 GKIHWSSPHFSDN
+50 GEIHWSSPHFSDDM
-63 LIVDVNVLDSIVFP
+63 IVKINVLDAIVFP
-77 KQSVSATEAF
+77 KQSVPVTETF
-87 RIGTVSGDI
+87 RVGTVSGDI
-96 WMADFIGSDLTINSS
+96 WMANLISSD
-111 TDTFDKET
+111 D
-119 RVDDQNT
+119 NT
-126 FHFSSKRHGQFRV
+126 LLFSSKRHGEFRV
-139 NREMIYTLENRE
+139 NREMIYTLESRE
-151 HSNLLFDGSQLAD
+151 HSNLLFDGSQLSA
-164 WKLPV
+164 WKLR
-169 EKISDGALLLSQD
+169 EQDKDDGAVLLSQEV
-182 AQPSWHADRG
+182 QPSWHADRG

-212 GFEIDLELAST
+212 RFEIDLELAST

-271 RLRIAYHENTDG
+271 RLRIAYHENTGD

-307 TIEAS
+307 TLEAS

-328 RVYRKPPTEI
+328 RVYRQPTEI

-393 IMLKTTAQPVALTYI
+393 ITLKPTDQSTMLTYI

-433 EPITCSLAGAS
+433 ELITCSLAGAS
-444 LLQFGSTT
+444 LLKFEPTP

-457 VEDYDKL
+457 TEDYDKL

-473 YISFDS
+473 HMLFDS
-479 KDVTSLRWQPV
+479 KDVANLRWQPA
-490 GASKSVRLANVRGT
+490 GASESVRLANVRGI
-504 RVERALQRVSKQK
+504 RVERALQRVSKRK
-517 PFDIEQFP
+517 PFDIAQFP

-536 PCQVLSYNETSIGF
+536 PCQVLSYDETSIGF
-550 QSPFISV
+550 QSPFISAQ
-557 RHIDSV
+557 HIDSE
-563 HVKSIEFSGRKTYA
+563 HVKGIEFSGKKTQS

-591 GKHRIILED
+591 GKHRVILED

-614 NVEIIILSDKKEEQP
+614 KVEIIILSDKKEEQP

-635 GDFAVNDAAALKR
+635 GDFAVNDAVALKR

-678 RDDPPNHILVASN
+678 RDNPPNHILVASN
-691 GDLKRGKLLGIN
+691 GDLKRGELLGIN
-703 GQTIQF
+703 GQKIQF
-709 DSKLRKFSLPIDR
+709 DSKLRKFSVPIDR
-722 VARVVDVSAD
+722 VARVVDVSVNSPQLSAIG
-732 SQPSA
+732 SQS
-737 VSSQLQEVAGSSD
+737 QEVVGSSN

-755 NRQPTTLTKNSSTDT
+755 NRKPTTLTKNSSTNT
-770 STKARVL
+770 FAKARFP

-784 IRVTLTDSPI
+784 IRVTLTDNPI
-794 LIFEPIEVKDGKLF
+794 LIFEPLEVKEGKLL
-808 GRSPIY
+808 GRSSIY
-814 EKVSVPIDSIQ
+814 GKVSVPIESIQ

-833 KSFKSVYEE
+833 KSFKSAYEE
-842 WVVRPAKEPEYA
+842 WVVRPAKEPEYE
-854 DDPESDHGHDH
+854 DKPSPSQTPRIKDR

>member
-1 MQWNRKKILVAIAAL
+1 MQWNQKKILVAIVAL
-16 AILWLPLTHAEETE
+16 TILWLPLTHAEETE

-77 KQSVSATEAF
+77 KQVVPVTEAF
-87 RIGTVSGDI
+87 RVGTVSGDI
-96 WMADFIGSDLTINSS
+96 WMAEIIGSD
-111 TDTFDKET
+111 D
-119 RVDDQNT
+119 NT
-126 FHFSSKRHGQFRV
+126 LRFSSKRHGEFRV
-139 NREMIYTLENRE
+139 NREMIYTLESRE
-151 HSNLLFDGSQLAD
+151 HSNLLFDGSQLSA
-164 WKLPV
+164 WKFS
-169 EKISDGALLLSQD
+169 EQD
-182 AQPSWHADRG
+182 NGNGGNRVVLFSEEQEVQPSWHSDRG
-192 GRPQTNTAK
+192 GRPQTKIAK
-201 ANIFYAFDWPK
+201 ANIFHAFDWPK
-212 GFEIDLELAST
+212 RFEIDLELASN

-271 RLRIAYHENTDG
+271 RLRITYHENTEG
-283 ENSGVLKVLD
+283 ENTGVLKVLD
-293 LNGNVLLKLDGVKP
+293 LNGNVLLKLEGVKP
-307 TIEAS
+307 TVEAS

-328 RVYRKPPTEI
+328 RVYRKPPTQI
-338 TNRQIDAS
+338 TNRHIDAA
-346 KPRVYMMSG
+346 KARVYMMSG

-370 VLDTDGTR
+370 VLDTDGTQ

-393 IMLKTTAQPVALTYI
+393 ITLKTTDQPTTMTYI

-418 QLNSDSVQLQTAFVD
+418 QLNSDSIQLQTTFTG
-433 EPITCSLAGAS
+433 EPITSSLAGAS
-444 LLQFGSTT
+444 LLKFGAPT

-473 YISFDS
+473 HIFFGS
-479 KDVTSLRWQPV
+479 KDVASLQWQPV
-490 GASKSVRLANVRGT
+490 GVSGAVRLANIRGT
-504 RVERALQRVSKQK
+504 RVERALQRVSKQE
-517 PFDIEQFP
+517 PFDTAQFP

-536 PCQVLSYNETSIGF
+536 PCQILSYDETSIGF
-550 QSPFISV
+550 QSPFISTQ
-557 RHIDSV
+557 HIDSG
-563 HVKSIEFSGRKTYA
+563 HVKGIEFSGKKTRT

-591 GKHRIILED
+591 GKHRVILED

-635 GDFAVNDAAALKR
+635 GDFAVNDAVALKR

-662 KLDAKLERALT
+662 KLDPKLERALIT
-673 IPRFN
+673 PRFN

-722 VARVVDVSAD
+722 VARVIDVSDD
-732 SQPSA
+732 SSQQSA
-737 VSSQLQEVAGSSD
+737 VVGARLPRPKGLDNPTPTTADGF
-750 PSLTE
+750 
-755 NRQPTTLTKNSSTDT
+755 RQPT
-770 STKARVL
+770 AI
-777 GQNYSPE
+777 QPE
-784 IRVTLTDSPI
+784 IRITLADSPI
-794 LIFEPIEVKDGKLF
+794 LIFEPLEVKDGKLF
-808 GRSPIY
+808 GRSSIY
-814 EKVSVPIDSIQ
+814 DKISVPVDSIQ

-842 WVVRPAKEPEYA
+842 WVVRSAKEPEYE
-854 DDPESDHGHDH
+854 DKPSPSQNQRINNR